1 MGCATIDF
9 TDLGDL
15 AGTSLVKVSGLGDQQ
30 TSSRTRNQL

>member
-15 AGTSLVKVSGLGDQQ
+15 AATSLVGVSEVEDQQ
-30 TSSRTRNQL
+30 F